1 MKLAAGFVLAGLSA
15 LVPAVG
21 AGAESYGFTLQ
32 ANIPVIC
39 VLQFQGGAGAG
50 ADGAAVALGSLR
62 EFCNAPRGY
71 DLVVSYTPGT
81 LRGTTIQAGNSE
93 IVLDGSG
100 QSTVGHS
107 PMPRIRGIPLT
118 ASPGQ
123 NGFDTDFLRF
133 DLRPS

>member
-39 VLQFQGGAGAG
+39 VLQFQVGAGGADSGT
-50 ADGAAVALGSLR
+50 VALGSLR

-107 PMPRIRGIPLT
+107 PMPRIREIPLT

-133 DLRPS
+133 DLLPS